1 MLGVI
6 SIVLWVATIVG
17 YIIYNLYQ
25 KNTKLEE
32 IVIRQQN
39 LIMGIGGVIAE
50 SEKVMKQLD
59 DKIWMEGE
67 KDIAAAFQNLRA
79 IQDALNQFRVNNI

>member
-1 MLGVI
+1 MIGIIAIL
-6 SIVLWVATIVG
+6 LWVVSVIG

-25 KNTKLEE
+25 KNLKLEN
-32 IVIRQQN
+32 IVVRQQT
-39 LIMGIGGVIAE
+39 LIYGISGVIAE

-79 IQDALNQFRVNNI
+79 IQDALNQFRVN